1 MAFFLVFSYIPSIAI
16 INNADALSV
25 VVMFSASE
33 AIQFFLTANVI
44 YKPEVSSL
52 RKQD

>member
-33 AIQFFLTANVI
+33 AIQFFLTLPMLFINQRYQV
-44 YKPEVSSL
+44 
-52 RKQD
+52 